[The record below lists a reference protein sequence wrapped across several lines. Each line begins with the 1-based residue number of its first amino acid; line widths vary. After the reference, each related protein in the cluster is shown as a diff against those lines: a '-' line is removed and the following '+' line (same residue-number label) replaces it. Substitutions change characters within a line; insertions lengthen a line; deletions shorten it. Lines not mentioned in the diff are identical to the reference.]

1 MKVMKEK
8 QQQQSN
14 RAAAAL
20 IVNDYTEND
29 INPLDSHR

>member
-8 QQQQSN
+8 QQSN
-14 RAAAAL
+14 RAATL

-29 INPLDSHR
+29 INPLDSHRQ